1 MSEPTRFVSRGQVM
15 VVGPDAPHTM
25 TVLEYLR
32 LRLRRTGSKEGCAEG
47 DCGACTVVIA
57 ELGPDGGLRYRAVN
71 ACILFVHQLDGKALF
86 TVEDLA
92 DGNGQLHPVQQA
104 MVDAHASQC
113 GFCTPGFVM
122 SLFAYFHGHEKADD
136 ESLKDALAGNLC
148 RCTGY
153 RPILEA
159 GHRMFEG
166 GSMDRFAAEEAAL
179 TAQLK
184 ILADGRHR
192 MLRHSTPG
200 GDFIAP
206 RSTAELAETL
216 SALPAGDVWL
226 LAGGTDVGLWVTKQ
240 GRAPRSIISL
250 GGIPELKRIDE
261 RPDETEIGAAVTY
274 TDAFEAIARLHPA
287 FARMLRRLGS
297 TQIRNSGT
305 LGGNIANGSPI
316 GDSMPALIALD
327 TILKLQGKAGTRT
340 MPLEDFF
347 LGYRKTASKSGEF
360 VAGVTVKKPGPQSH
374 VGIYKL
380 SKRFDQDISA
390 VLAAFHVVLEGDV
403 VKQARLA
410 YGGMAGIP
418 ARAKEAEAA
427 LAGRP
432 FTPDGIEPAVAAL
445 AADFSPMSDI
455 RASAEYRLLA
465 AQNLLRKFC
474 VEVSTGKP
482 IGVEAAE

>member
-57 ELGPDGGLRYRAVN
+57 ELGPDGSLRYRAVN
-71 ACILFVHQLDGKALF
+71 ACILFVYQLDGKALF

-92 DGNGQLHPVQQA
+92 DENGQLHPVQQA
-104 MVDAHASQC
+104 MVEAHASQC

-122 SLFAYFHGHEKADD
+122 SLFAYFRGHEKADD

-153 RPILEA
+153 RPILDA

-166 GSMDRFAAEEAAL
+166 RSMDSFTAEEAAL
-179 TAQLK
+179 AAQLK
-184 ILADGRHR
+184 ALADGRHR

-216 SALPAGDVWL
+216 CALPAGDTWL

-240 GRAPRSIISL
+240 GRAPRSLVYL
-250 GGIPELKRIDE
+250 GGIPELKQIAE

-316 GDSMPALIALD
+316 GDSMPALIALGA
-327 TILKLQGKAGTRT
+327 TLKLQGKAGMRT

-347 LGYRKTASKSGEF
+347 LGYRKTALKSGEF
-360 VAGVTVKKPGPQSH
+360 VAGVTVKKPGPQSQ
-374 VGIYKL
+374 VGVYKL

-418 ARAKEAEAA
+418 ARARQAEAA
-427 LAGRP
+427 LAGQP
-432 FTPDGIEPAVAAL
+432 FTPEGIEPAVAAL
-445 AADFSPMSDI
+445 TADFSPMSDM

-474 VEVSTGKP
+474 MEVSTGKP

>member
-15 VVGPDAPHTM
+15 VVGPDVPHTM

-47 DCGACTVVIA
+47 DCGACTVVTA
-57 ELGPDGGLRYRAVN
+57 ELSDNGRLRYRAVN
-71 ACILFVHQLDGKALF
+71 ACILLMHQLDGKALF
-86 TVEDLA
+86 TVDDLA
-92 DGNGQLHPVQQA
+92 EPDGRLHPVQQA
-104 MVDAHASQC
+104 MVEAHASQC

-122 SLFAYFHGHEKADD
+122 SLFAYFRGHDKADD

-159 GHRMFEG
+159 GHRMFG
-166 GSMDRFAAEEAAL
+166 GGRDDRFAQEEAAL
-179 TAQLK
+179 AAQLK
-184 ILADGRHR
+184 ALTTDRHR
-192 MLRHSTPG
+192 MLRHSTPE

-206 RSTAELAETL
+206 RSTGELAEALDT
-216 SALPAGDVWL
+216 LPAGENWL

-240 GRAPRSIISL
+240 GRVPRSIVYL
-250 GGIPELKRIDE
+250 GGIAELKRIEQRADE
-261 RPDETEIGAAVTY
+261 IEIGATATY

-287 FARMLRRLGS
+287 FARMVRRLGS

-316 GDSMPALIALD
+316 GDSMPALIALGA
-327 TILKLQGKAGTRT
+327 TLKLQSKAGMRDL
-340 MPLEDFF
+340 PLEDFF
-347 LGYRKTASKSGEF
+347 LGYRKTALRPGEF
-360 VAGVTVKKPGPQSH
+360 VASVTVKKPNPQSH

-390 VLAAFHVVLEGDV
+390 VLAAFHVVLDGNV
-403 VKQARLA
+403 VKEARLA

-418 ARAKEAEAA
+418 ARARQAEAA
-427 LAGRP
+427 LTGHP
-432 FTPDGIEPAVAAL
+432 FTPEGIEPAVTAL
-445 AADFSPMSDI
+445 AAEFTPMSDM
-455 RASAEYRLLA
+455 RASAGYRLLS

-474 VEVSTGKP
+474 AEVGAGKP